1 MVAGQKVAL
10 GRHPRPHGV
19 TVYVAEHTL
28 TGGAGVSP
36 PGASVRPVTDR
47 LLVWHVVET
56 AGFDSVWFRLDAA
69 GLTARGRATG
79 QLPIIASG
87 SCSRDGE
94 ANSSF

>member
-1 MVAGQKVAL
+1 
-10 GRHPRPHGV
+10 
-19 TVYVAEHTL
+19 
-28 TGGAGVSP
+28 
-36 PGASVRPVTDR
+36 VTDR